1 LLQTLCNPLDCGVR
15 LRQSRMKR
23 LWSLALIL
31 AAPLAGC
38 GTLDNPADDDEKMAS
53 EVNVNSRYIIE
64 NVHVSGNALRV
75 NISDPLRTDLDNV
88 VGSKYDDSKLKTLAD
103 RIKKEL
109 HVSDVVVK
117 VTRGT
122 EPDHVV
128 VDFEV
133 AKQRDQNFDLSLAKF
148 VYNSKEGWTGDGSA
162 TTKVQG
168 NEFTFGLVSDGDSLV
183 DRFAGVRAK
192 FERKSLFGSKRLR
205 LRFEFDDYHE
215 MWNTATLV
223 AAQASNNSS
232 EIYRSRQVF
241 TPEATL
247 VIAAPLEWSF
257 GVSFARLGM
266 PGSVQTGSVQTETG
280 EAGAPKTESSN
291 AVVNTLR
298 YHQRW
303 GSAQDEQ
310 EQEASGSYTV
320 TAASNLLET
329 DEVFTRHEVKAHY
342 RYRNGRSTVEVG
354 FLAGV
359 LDGDAPLYERFVLGD
374 STTLRGWSKFDLDPL
389 GGSHV
394 VHGSVDYRYR
404 VLQVFYDTGAVWDRP
419 EEREQKQSVG
429 VGFKKDSFQL
439 AVAFPMRPGR
449 VDPIF
454 YAGMNF

>member
-1 LLQTLCNPLDCGVR
+1 
-15 LRQSRMKR
+15 MKK

-31 AAPLAGC
+31 ATPLVGC
-38 GTLDNPADDDEKMAS
+38 NTLGDANNDTNNDDEKAAQ
-53 EVNVNSRYIIE
+53 ELNVNSRYIIE

-75 NISDPLRTDLDNV
+75 NISDPLRTELDNV

-109 HVSDVVVK
+109 HVADVAVK
-117 VTRGT
+117 VTRGSA
-122 EPDHVV
+122 PDHVV

-133 AKQRDQNFDLSLAKF
+133 TKQRDQNFDLSLAKF

-162 TTKVQG
+162 TTRIQG
-168 NEFTFGLVSDGDSLV
+168 NEFTLGLVSDGDSLV

-192 FERKSLFGSKRLR
+192 FGRSSLFGTKRLR
-205 LRFEFDDYHE
+205 LSFEFDDYHE
-215 MWNTATLV
+215 MWNPATLV
-223 AAQASNNSS
+223 AAQTAAQAIDKPS

-247 VIAAPLEWSF
+247 VIAQSLEWNF
-257 GVSFARLGM
+257 GVSFARLGV
-266 PGSVQTGSVQTETG
+266 PGSQTETG
-280 EAGAPKTESSN
+280 GAAAAKTESSN

-303 GSAQDEQ
+303 GSAKDGQ
-310 EQEASGSYTV
+310 EQEASASYTV

-329 DEVFTRHEVKAHY
+329 DQVFTRHEAKARY
-342 RYRNGRSTVEVG
+342 RYRHERSTVEIG

-359 LDGDAPLYERFVLGD
+359 LDGQAPLYERFVLGD
-374 STTLRGWSKFDLDPL
+374 STTLRGWNKFDLDPL
-389 GGSHV
+389 GGSRV
-394 VHGSVDYRYR
+394 VHGSIDYRYR

-429 VGFKKDSFQL
+429 AGFKKDGFQL
-439 AVAFPMRPGR
+439 AVAFPMRTGR

>member
-1 LLQTLCNPLDCGVR
+1 
-15 LRQSRMKR
+15 MKK
-23 LWSLALIL
+23 LWFLALVL
-31 AAPLAGC
+31 ATPLVGCAAP
-38 GTLDNPADDDEKMAS
+38 DDDEQIAR
-53 EVNVNSRYIIE
+53 ELNVNSRYIIE
-64 NVHVSGNALRV
+64 NVRVSGDSLRV
-75 NISDPLRTDLDNV
+75 SISDPLRTDIDKV
-88 VGSKYDDSKLKTLAD
+88 VGSKFDESKLKTLAD

-109 HVSDVVVK
+109 RVSDVAVK

-128 VDFEV
+128 VNFE
-133 AKQRDQNFDLSLAKF
+133 ATKQLDQNFDLSVAKF

-162 TTKVQG
+162 KTSFHG
-168 NEFTFGLVSDGDSLV
+168 NEFTVGLLSDNDSLV
-183 DRFAGVRAK
+183 ERFAGVRAK
-192 FERKSLFGSKRLR
+192 FERKNVLTKRLQI
-205 LRFEFDDYHE
+205 RFEFEDYHE
-215 MWNTATLV
+215 MWNPATLV
-223 AAQASNNSS
+223 AAQPN

-247 VIAAPLEWSF
+247 VIAEPLEWSF
-257 GVSFARLGM
+257 GVSFARLGV
-266 PGSVQTGSVQTETG
+266 PGLVPT
-280 EAGAPKTESSN
+280 EAGGAAAAKTEASN

-303 GSAQDEQ
+303 GSPKDEK
-310 EQEASGSYTV
+310 EQEATASYNM
-320 TAASNLLET
+320 TAASSLLGT
-329 DEVFTRHEVKAHY
+329 DQVFTRHEAKARY
-342 RYRNGRSTVEVG
+342 RYRHGRNTVEVG

-359 LDGDAPLYERFVLGD
+359 LDGQAPLYERFSLGD
-374 STTLRGWSKFDLDPL
+374 STTLRGWNKFDLDPL

-429 VGFKKDSFQL
+429 VGFKKEYFQL
-439 AVAFPMRPGR
+439 AVAFPMKAGR

>member
-1 LLQTLCNPLDCGVR
+1 MR
-15 LRQSRMKR
+15 R
-23 LWSLALIL
+23 LWSLALVL
-31 AAPLAGC
+31 ATPLVGCNAPDG
-38 GTLDNPADDDEKMAS
+38 NNNDDEKMAS
-53 EVNVNSRYIIE
+53 ELNVNSRYIIE

-75 NISDPLRTDLDNV
+75 NISDPLRTDLDSV
-88 VGSKYDDSKLKTLAD
+88 VGSKYDDSRLKTLAD
-103 RIKKEL
+103 RIRKEL
-109 HVSDVVVK
+109 RVSDVAVK

-133 AKQRDQNFDLSLAKF
+133 TKQRDQNFDLSLAKF

-223 AAQASNNSS
+223 AAEANNKTT

-247 VIAAPLEWSF
+247 VIAAPLEWTF
-257 GVSFARLGM
+257 GVSFARLGV
-266 PGSVQTGSVQTETG
+266 PGSVQTETG
-280 EAGAPKTESSN
+280 GATAARTESSN

-310 EQEASGSYTV
+310 EQEASASYSV
-320 TAASNLLET
+320 AAAANLLGT
-329 DEVFTRHEVKAHY
+329 DQVFTRHEAKAHY
-342 RYRNGRSTVEVG
+342 RYRHARSSVEIG

-359 LDGDAPLYERFVLGD
+359 LDGQAPLYERFVLGD

-394 VHGSVDYRYR
+394 VHGSIDYRYR

-439 AVAFPMRPGR
+439 AVAFPMRAGR

>member
-1 LLQTLCNPLDCGVR
+1 
-15 LRQSRMKR
+15 MKK
-23 LWSLALIL
+23 LWTLALVL
-31 AAPLAGC
+31 ATPLVGC
-38 GTLDNPADDDEKMAS
+38 GTPDNDDEKIA
-53 EVNVNSRYIIE
+53 EALNVNSRYIIE

-75 NISDPLRTDLDNV
+75 NISDPLRTDLDSV
-88 VGSKYDDSKLKTLAD
+88 VGSKYDDSRLKTLAD

-109 HVSDVVVK
+109 HVADVAVK

-133 AKQRDQNFDLSLAKF
+133 TKQHEQNFDLSLAKF

-162 TTKVQG
+162 TTTVHG
-168 NEFTFGLVSDGDSLV
+168 NEFTMGLVSDGDSLV

-215 MWNTATLV
+215 MWNPATLT
-223 AAQASNNSS
+223 AAQNSEKPI

-247 VIAAPLEWSF
+247 VIAQPLEWTF
-257 GVSFARLGM
+257 GVTFVRLGL
-266 PGSVQTGSVQTETG
+266 PGVVQTEG
-280 EAGAPKTESSN
+280 GGGSAAKTESSN
-291 AVVNTLR
+291 ALVNTLR

-303 GSAQDEQ
+303 GSAKDEQ
-310 EQEASGSYTV
+310 EQEASASYNL
-320 TAASNLLET
+320 TAASNLLAT
-329 DEVFTRHEVKAHY
+329 DQVFKRHEVQAHY
-342 RYRNGRSTVEVG
+342 RYRHERSTVEIG

-359 LDGDAPLYERFVLGD
+359 LDGQAPLYERFVLGD
-374 STTLRGWSKFDLDPL
+374 STTLRGWNKFDLDPL

-394 VHGSVDYRYR
+394 VHASIDYRYR
-404 VLQVFYDTGAVWDRP
+404 ILQVFYDTGAVWDRP

-429 VGFKKDSFQL
+429 AGFKKDGFQL
-439 AVAFPMRPGR
+439 AVAFPVRAGR